1 MIKTVIK
8 SPPTQQEQEKEGN
21 ALWVKCQ
28 KMLKQ
33 DVRGMCYLYRR
44 KLFSPI
50 QITMRRNHN
59 KKRRNRNG
67 IERKYSSTQ
76 IYEKVLHISHD

>member
-1 MIKTVIK
+1 MINTLIK

-33 DVRGMCYLYRR
+33 DVRSMCYLYHR
-44 KLFSPI
+44 KLISLI

-67 IERKYSSTQ
+67 ME
-76 IYEKVLHISHD
+76 